1 MLVKVVVKV
10 YSLDM
15 REEEEK
21 INTASN
27 IEIDWNGFN
36 NESIINNKNWTSED
50 KLITLLNLKERKT
63 LLKIN
68 R

>member
-68 R
+68 

>member
-1 MLVKVVVKV
+1 MKVVVKV

-27 IEIDWNGFN
+27 IEIDRNGFN
-36 NESIINNKNWTSED
+36 NESIINSKNWTSEY
-50 KLITLLNLKERKT
+50 KLITVFNLKERKT

-68 R
+68 

>member
-1 MLVKVVVKV
+1 MKVVVKV

-36 NESIINNKNWTSED
+36 NESIIYSKNRTSED
-50 KLITLLNLKERKT
+50 KLITVFNLKERKT

-68 R
+68 